1 MPERTEK
8 EGLKQTNF
16 WFDSN
21 ADSNAAERQR
31 TISIEL

>member
-1 MPERTEK
+1 MPAGGEK

-21 ADSNAAERQR
+21 SDSNADERQR
-31 TISIEL
+31 TTTNKL